1 MMSSVSGLII
11 RTSTP
16 TPTTRRHAVVGGAH
30 RRMAVMRCVVS
41 ARAMGPSTEMA
52 STRAERRRGVEKGR
66 GFASKSRP
74 NRGEAQKVQSFFGVG
89 APEALVIGVVS
100 LLVFGPKGLADIA
113 KQLGAVVREFQPTIK
128 ELQEVSREFQDTLR
142 DEIEKP
148 LEDTMSAARGELAG
162 DLTPKKREKPAGE
175 PGAKDAAN
183 VQFDMSALSPTE
195 AEAAPGD
202 VDVVT
207 PEMKAKAEAMAWG
220 TVDAPTTPDVPAD
233 ISASDVDVDV
243 GVEDAGAADADVGAA
258 DIDAG
263 AMDADMGGS
272 D

>member
-1 MMSSVSGLII
+1 M
-11 RTSTP
+11 RT
-16 TPTTRRHAVVGGAH
+16 TTRRARHAVA
-30 RRMAVMRCVVS
+30 RRVVTRNVS
-41 ARAMGPSTEMA
+41 ARAMGPTA
-52 STRAERRRGVEKGR
+52 ATRDERGVAKASAR
-66 GFASKSRP
+66 FGFAATRQTK
-74 NRGEAQKVQSFFGVG
+74 RGEAQKVQSFFGVG

-148 LEDTMSAARGELAG
+148 LEDTMSAARGELTG

-195 AEAAPGD
+195 AEASPGD

-220 TVDAPTTPDVPAD
+220 TVDAPTTSDVPAD
-233 ISASDVDVDV
+233 ISASDADVGS
-243 GVEDAGAADADVGAA
+243 GVEDAGTTDVADAGAA
-258 DIDAG
+258 DMDAG
-263 AMDADMGGS
+263 AMDVDMGGS

>member
-1 MMSSVSGLII
+1 MIMMTVSGLII
-11 RTSTP
+11 RTST
-16 TPTTRRHAVVGGAH
+16 TTTRRHAVVGGAH
-30 RRMAVMRCVVS
+30 RRTAMARHVVS
-41 ARAMGPSTEMA
+41 ARAMERTTVLTA
-52 STRAERRRGVEKGR
+52 ATRDERRGVAKG

-74 NRGEAQKVQSFFGVG
+74 KRGEAQKVQSFFGVG

-148 LEDTMSAARGELAG
+148 LEDTMSAARGELTG

-175 PGAKDAAN
+175 PGAKDGAN

-195 AEAAPGD
+195 AEAAADD

-220 TVDAPTTPDVPAD
+220 TVDAPTTPDVPTD
-233 ISASDVDVDV
+233 ISASDVDVDA
-243 GVEDAGAADADVGAA
+243 GVEDAGAADADMGAA

-263 AMDADMGGS
+263 AVDADMGGS
-272 D
+272 E